1 VLVVGGR
8 VDVLVLVGAC
18 VVDVL
23 VLGARVVLLVVVLG
37 VKPPNTISFTLFLNH
52 KLRVYFPQIG

>member
-1 VLVVGGR
+1 ML
-8 VDVLVLVGAC
+8 VLVLVVGAC

-37 VKPPNTISFTLFLNH
+37 VKPPSTIGFVLFL
-52 KLRVYFPQIG
+52 